1 MRAHTRPRLSRRV
14 ADKDPTS
21 AVALNIAATQVEVI
35 EAMWQRAE
43 EGFNTL
49 TEAAENATGLLEVR
63 DNLERADEAR
73 AAMLA

>member
-1 MRAHTRPRLSRRV
+1 M